1 MKFELFVALRYLLAR
16 RQHASI
22 SRVSLFST
30 IGVAVGVLALI
41 VALALMTGLQG
52 ELRNRILGSTAHIY
66 VWKIGGIDDY
76 HAEVKRLSQFDGVA
90 GAAPAIFGRAI
101 VSSGSETA
109 FITLKGIDPALEGR
123 VTDIERTMQ
132 QGKLLALDGT
142 EGTDDDERPGILL
155 GQDLAKQ
162 IGVKI
167 GDLVELTT
175 PTATLTP
182 TGSILRARTVRVVGI
197 FALGLFEFD
206 SAYGFVSLDL
216 AKRLLAK
223 DHPDLIQLRVNDIYR
238 ANAIA
243 RDIENTLG
251 DKYSAD
257 DWSRMNRSLFSA
269 LTLEKMAISITI
281 GLIVLVG
288 ALNIISSLILL
299 VRQKSRDIA
308 ILKTMGTS
316 SRRVMGIF
324 MMQGLVIGVVGTTVG
339 TIVGVSLCWVL
350 DRYKLIQIPMDVYQV
365 SHVPFVVLPWDLLT
379 VVVATILICFVATI
393 YPSRQASAL
402 DPVQA
407 LRAE

>member
-1 MKFELFVALRYLLAR
+1 LINVSFELFVALRYLLAR

-30 IGVAVGVLALI
+30 IGVAIGVLALV

-66 VWKIGGIDDY
+66 VWKIGGITDY
-76 HAEVKRLSQFDGVA
+76 HSEVERLSQVPGVVGA
-90 GAAPAIFGRAI
+90 GPAIIGKAI
-101 VSSGSETA
+101 VSSESDTG
-109 FITLKGIDPALEGR
+109 FITIKGVDPALEGR

-132 QGKLLALDGT
+132 QGKLFAL
-142 EGTDDDERPGILL
+142 EGAEDERPGICL
-155 GQDLAKQ
+155 GRDLAKQ
-162 IGVKI
+162 LGVKV
-167 GDLVELTT
+167 GDLVDITAPT
-175 PTATLTP
+175 PVATPSGIMTR
-182 TGSILRARTVRVVGI
+182 GRTVRVVCI
-197 FALGLFEFD
+197 FALGLYEFD
-206 SAYGFVSLDL
+206 SAYGFVSLEL

-223 DHPDLIQLRVNDIYR
+223 EQPDLIQLRVKDIYTAR
-238 ANAIA
+238 SIA
-243 RDIENTLG
+243 RDVEALG

-257 DWSRMNRSLFSA
+257 DWSRMNQSLFSA
-269 LTLEKMAISITI
+269 LWLEKMAISITI
-281 GLIVLVG
+281 GLIVMVG

-316 SRRVMGIF
+316 SKRVMGIF

-339 TIVGVSLCWVL
+339 AISGLALCWVL

-365 SHVPFVVLPWDLLT
+365 SHVPFVVLPLDLLT
-379 VVVATILICFVATI
+379 VVVATILICFLATI

-407 LRAE
+407 LRVE